1 MNLQMPGDLAHS
13 YKSPSQQTR
22 VVSEAWGE
30 ENLFCPCCDSN
41 SLTRSA
47 PNKEAIDYVC
57 PRCDDPFQLKSH
69 ATWFAAKIVDAAYE
83 AMKRAVVTGQTP
95 NLLALHYDRTQWQV
109 INLIVVPRFA
119 YSLSV
124 IEKRRPLGP
133 NARRAGFVGCN
144 ILLSNIPPDARI
156 PVVQDGVA
164 RDPDAVR
171 EQYSRLRP
179 LEKVRHEARG
189 WTLDVL
195 NVVRGLGR
203 AEFSL
208 ADVYASAAH
217 LAWLHPANRYI
228 EPKIRQQLQVLRDLG
243 LVEFLGR
250 GRYRRT

>member
-1 MNLQMPGDLAHS
+1 MNLLMPGDLAHS

-57 PRCDDPFQLKSH
+57 PRCDGPFQLKSR
-69 ATWFAAKIVDAAYE
+69 ATSFAAKIVDAAYE
-83 AMKRAVVTGQTP
+83 AMKRAIVNGRTP
-95 NLLALHYDRTQWQV
+95 NLLALHYDRAQWHV
-109 INLIVVPRFA
+109 MDLIVVPRFA

-144 ILLSNIPPDARI
+144 ILLANIPPDARI
-156 PVVQDGVA
+156 PVVQDGVVC
-164 RDPDAVR
+164 DPDAVR
-171 EQYSRLRP
+171 EQYARLRP

-208 ADVYASAAH
+208 TDVYASAAH
-217 LAWLHPANRYI
+217 LARLHPANRYI
-228 EPKIRQQLQVLRDLG
+228 EPKIRQQLQVLRDMG
-243 LVEFLGR
+243 FVTFLGA
-250 GRYRRT
+250 GSYRLT

>member
-47 PNKEAIDYVC
+47 PNKEAIDYTC
-57 PRCDDPFQLKSH
+57 PRCDGPFQLKSRS
-69 ATWFAAKIVDAAYE
+69 ASFAAKIVDAAYE
-83 AMKRAVVTGQTP
+83 AMKRAIVSGQTP
-95 NLLALHYDRTQWQV
+95 NLIALHYDRAKWQV

-124 IEKRRPLGP
+124 IEKRKPLGP
-133 NARRAGFVGCN
+133 NAEQAGWVGCN

-156 PVVQDGVA
+156 PVVQDGVV

-171 EQYSRLRP
+171 EQYARLRP

-195 NVVRGLGR
+195 NVVRGLDR

-217 LAWLHPANRYI
+217 LARLHPANRYI

-250 GRYRRT
+250 GRYRTT